1 MPAAKKYG
9 RRTEARFTF
18 QEGYVMDRVAEQLGV
33 STAQLLRMLVRELMP
48 DFDGVPVRD
57 LLPNRGKR

>member
-1 MPAAKKYG
+1 
-9 RRTEARFTF
+9 
-18 QEGYVMDRVAEQLGV
+18 MDRVAAQLGV

-48 DFDGVPVRD
+48 DYDGVPVRD